1 MLLSILDYFGTA
13 IFAMSGV
20 LLAYKVRMDII
31 GLMVLGG
38 VTAIG
43 GGTCRDVMLNV
54 KPFWMAHPSYL
65 YLIIATCFL
74 SIFIVEKL
82 RISIYLLPI
91 CDALGLGAFVII
103 GIFKSLQYCDNYLV
117 AITMGVITGCGGGAI
132 RDVLAGEVPF
142 ILKRE
147 IYAFACVLGGVVICA
162 LIYLNVNKDLTLIV
176 GFLVTVGIRIMA
188 IIYNLSLPTF
198 RFKENKDKG

>member
-1 MLLSILDYFGTA
+1 MLLTILDYFGTA
-13 IFAMSGV
+13 VFAMSGV

-54 KPFWMAHPSYL
+54 KPFWMTHPSYL
-65 YLIIATCFL
+65 YLIMATCIL
-74 SIFIVEKL
+74 SIFIVERL
-82 RISIYLLPI
+82 RISVYLLPI

-132 RDVLAGEVPF
+132 RDVLAGQVPF
-142 ILKRE
+142 IFQRE
-147 IYAFACVLGGVVICA
+147 IYAFACVVGGSVICA
-162 LIYLNVNKDLTLIV
+162 LIYFGVNKDVILVV
-176 GFLVTVGIRIMA
+176 GFLVTIGIRIPA

-198 RFKENKDKG
+198 YFKDQAK

>member
-13 IFAMSGV
+13 VFAMSGV

-31 GLMVLGG
+31 GVMVLGG

-65 YLIIATCFL
+65 YLIIATCIF
-74 SIFIVEKL
+74 SIFIVDRL
-82 RISIYLLPI
+82 RISVYLLPI

-132 RDVLAGEVPF
+132 RDVLAGQVPF
-142 ILKRE
+142 IFQRE
-147 IYAFACVLGGVVICA
+147 IYAFACVIGGLVICIMIF
-162 LIYLNVNKDLTLIV
+162 LGINKDLILVV
-176 GFLVTVGIRIMA
+176 GFLVTIGIRIPA

-198 RFKENKDKG
+198 YFKDQGK